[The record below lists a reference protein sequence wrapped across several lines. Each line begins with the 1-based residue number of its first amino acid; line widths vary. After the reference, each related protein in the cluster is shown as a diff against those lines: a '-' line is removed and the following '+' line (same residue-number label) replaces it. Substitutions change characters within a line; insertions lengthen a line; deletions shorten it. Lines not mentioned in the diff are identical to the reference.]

1 MIILVL
7 NCGSSSIKYSLFSM
21 GQEEKRLIRGSID
34 RADMADARPALKH
47 QGLVG
52 EYQAEIEDHSCSVSM
67 LLKALAQADQI
78 ILPSLD
84 CIDAVGHR
92 VVHGSDRFSSSV
104 KIDET
109 VLNFLRDHLHI
120 APLHNPSN
128 LAGIESIARL
138 MPNVPQVAVFDTAFH
153 QTLPPHAYLYALPCE
168 LCKKH
173 HIRRY
178 GFHGISHRFI
188 MQEAARLL
196 DRPAGKL
203 KLITC
208 HLGSGSSIAA
218 IKNGASVDTTM
229 GFTPLE
235 GLAMG
240 TRCGDIDPAIVL
252 FLLDRAGMDSA
263 EISDLLNKKSG
274 MAGLSGYSSD
284 MREILK
290 AVYVDGRSG
299 PLNKAH
305 PHHERSK
312 LALDIYIYRVKKYIG
327 AYASAMGGVDA
338 IVFTGGIGQNLSAI
352 QEGACAELEFMGIE
366 IGAARDLGDGCYE
379 LSLPNSKVRVLTIPA
394 DEELMI
400 ARDTFRILCT
410 SGGP

>member
-1 MIILVL
+1 
-7 NCGSSSIKYSLFSM
+7 M
-21 GQEEKRLIRGSID
+21 GHEEKRLIRGSID
-34 RADMADARPALKH
+34 RAGLDRAGLANAGSAWVH
-47 QGLVG
+47 QGLMG
-52 EYQAEIEDHSCSVSM
+52 EYQADVRDYSHAVSM
-67 LLKALAQADQI
+67 LLETLARSDHS

-104 KIDET
+104 KIDD
-109 VLNFLRDHLHI
+109 VVMNFLRDNLHI

-138 MPNVPQVAVFDTAFH
+138 LPNVPQVAVFDTAFH
-153 QTLPPHAYLYALPCE
+153 QTLPPHAYLYALPYE
-168 LCKKH
+168 LCEKH

-178 GFHGISHRFI
+178 GFHGISHSFI
-188 MQEAARLL
+188 MQEAARILN
-196 DRPAGKL
+196 RPAGKL
-203 KLITC
+203 RLITC
-208 HLGSGSSIAA
+208 HLGNGSSIAA

-240 TRCGDIDPAIVL
+240 TRCGDLDPAIVL
-252 FLLDRAGMDSA
+252 FLKDRAGMDPA

-290 AVYVDGRSG
+290 AVYIDGRSG
-299 PLNKAH
+299 TLNVAH

-312 LALDIYIYRVKKYIG
+312 LALNIYIYRVKKYIG
-327 AYASAMGGVDA
+327 AYASALGGVDA
-338 IVFTGGIGQNLSAI
+338 IVFTGGIGQNLSAV
-352 QEGACAELEFMGIE
+352 QEEACAGLEFMGAE
-366 IGAARDLGDGCYE
+366 IGVARDLGDGCCE
-379 LSLPNSKVRVLTIPA
+379 LSRPNSAVRVLTIPT

-400 ARDTFRILCT
+400 ARDTFRILHT
-410 SGGP
+410 AGGFRRHGL